1 MHRQVAGSQSDVENK
16 VLEANPLLEA
26 FGNAKTLRNNN
37 SSRFGK
43 WVEIH
48 FNICSKIVSARMD
61 NYLLEKSRLV
71 RQQKNERNF
80 HIFYQLFSDKDMKKK
95 YKLSKPSDFYYMSQ
109 SGCVKVPGID
119 DAREFD
125 AALRALRALN
135 FTPDQ
140 VDFITGTTAGL
151 LFLGNLQFA
160 DEAVT
165 GTADKGSKVTTLRD
179 LKQAAELLGVDMDVL
194 KKAVT
199 NRTIVVGATRT
210 VIPLSKTAAADAKD
224 AIAKAIYGKLFD
236 WLVKHINKATDG
248 DRGKF
253 VGVLDIFG
261 FEIFDTNSFE
271 QLCINYANEKLQQH
285 FNKHTFKEE
294 EAVYL
299 SEEIKYTKIPFI
311 DNQPVLNLIEK
322 KPKGLLV
329 ALDDAIRVGK
339 ATDETW
345 MKTMDTAHQKKKC
358 FPFDP
363 KLRRKFPLKFMV
375 QHYAGKVVYDGD
387 SFIEKNRD
395 MLFLD
400 GYEMMAGS
408 KCKFM
413 RTLFP
418 KRKSGPTKSDSAGG
432 KFRRQ
437 LTSLMKLLNRS
448 EPGYI
453 RCIKPNDTK
462 SKNDFQTQMCIDQLR
477 YSGVFEAVKI
487 RKTGFPFRLTHQRF
501 VARYRC
507 ILSRANGTV
516 IPLEGGTNRVKNI
529 KSIVKHAIADISD
542 VVIGKTLVL
551 YKAREHRLL
560 QLMRH
565 LALERLMPFCQAVVR
580 SCLAR
585 ELARRL
591 RKAGGVIQKALDVG
605 NDIALLD
612 EAIGKVTGIIG
623 SLTVLFPGYV
633 PPEVAIAKTLR
644 RKLVQWV
651 KVTKQLED
659 LESKDANDSFAEL
672 NAAINSAESIMDIPH
687 TAHQTEVYER
697 AKERLN
703 NCAASKIDPE
713 ARESLWLLDRDR
725 MVAVLGEAQSYEYT
739 NPDLEEISRLLKL
752 PESAFVRLQ
761 LKRAVER
768 KDPAMRINREIRLT
782 EIYLEEH
789 KLQFEF
795 SQYAKLKHPIEF
807 ANSSFFPWGRD
818 KLAEGML
825 KFTTKPVHTS
835 MTEMGKA
842 SKVSKNLHKCIL
854 GYMGDRQYTNPAAL
868 VLELFEKGVES
879 EVTATEIFCLLIKQM
894 TGNPVEASR
903 QKGIELMAL
912 GVSILPIS
920 ADFEYYLMTYFNSF
934 LPRPQNFISTLHE
947 RKYAEDPKLV
957 EPVPAVG
964 EITKLIDRVLNRQAG
979 RSRYSISKSSAG
991 YDDARSAAKTAVSL
1005 SKSGKSSK
1013 KSAPDSSSDSS
1024 SDEVTPPAAPPTP
1037 GPASKTAIDSDLPV
1051 AVAWWD
1057 FVAQDDSMMSFE
1069 EGDKLRIVEQPDD
1082 GWWKARSEDGQREGY
1097 IPSNYVKMQ
1106 D

>member
-1 MHRQVAGSQSDVENK
+1 MCWQVAGSQSDVENK

-48 FNICSKIVSARMD
+48 FDVYSKIVSARMD

-80 HIFYQLFSDKDMKKK
+80 HIFYQLFSDSDIKKK
-95 YKLSKPSDFYYMSQ
+95 YQLTKPSDFYYMSQ
-109 SGCVKVPGID
+109 SGCVQVPGIN
-119 DAREFD
+119 DAKEFD
-125 AALRALRALN
+125 AAVRALRALK

-140 VDFITGTTAGL
+140 VDFITSTTAGL
-151 LFLGNLQFA
+151 LFLGNLKFA
-160 DEAVT
+160 DQT
-165 GTADKGSKVTTLRD
+165 FGGTADKGSKVTTTSD
-179 LKQAAELLGVDMDVL
+179 LNQAAKLLGVAPDVL
-194 KKAVT
+194 SKAVT
-199 NRTIVVGATRT
+199 NRTIVVGMTRT
-210 VIPLSKTAAADAKD
+210 VIPLSKEAAADAKD
-224 AIAKAIYGKLFD
+224 AIAKAIYGRLFD
-236 WLVKHINKATDG
+236 WLVKRINKATEG
-248 DRGKF
+248 KRGKF

-261 FEIFDTNSFE
+261 FEIFETNSFE

-299 SEEIKYTKIPFI
+299 SEEIEYTKIPFI

-345 MKTMDTAHQKKKC
+345 MKTMDTTHRKKKC

-408 KCKFM
+408 KSKFM
-413 RTLFP
+413 KTLFP

-437 LTSLMKLLNRS
+437 LSSLMKLLNRS

-462 SKNDFQTQMCIDQLR
+462 SKSNFQTQMCIDQLR

-487 RKTGFPFRLTHQRF
+487 RKTGFPFRLTHKRF

-507 ILSRANGTV
+507 ILSRADGTV
-516 IPLEGGTNRVKNI
+516 IPLEGGTDLIKNI
-529 KSIVKHAIADISD
+529 KSIVKHAIADISN

-565 LALERLMPFCQAVVR
+565 LALERLMPYCQGVVR
-580 SCLAR
+580 GCLAR
-585 ELARRL
+585 ELAKRL

-644 RKLVQWV
+644 RKLMQWV

-659 LESKDANDSFAEL
+659 LASKDPNDCFAEL

-687 TAHQTEVYER
+687 TKHQTEVYER
-697 AKERLN
+697 AKESLN

-713 ARESLWLLDRDR
+713 AREALWLLDRDR
-725 MVAVLGEAQSYEYT
+725 MVTVLGEAQSYAYT
-739 NPDLEEISRLLKL
+739 NADLEEISRLLQL

-768 KDPAMRINREIRLT
+768 KDPAMRVNREIRLT

-789 KLQFEF
+789 QLQFEF
-795 SQYAKLKHPIEF
+795 SNYAKLKHPIEF

-818 KLAEGML
+818 KLADGML
-825 KFTTKPVHTS
+825 KFTAKPVHTS

-842 SKVSKNLHKCIL
+842 SKVAKNIHKCIL
-854 GYMGDRQYTNPAAL
+854 GYMGDRQYTNPASL
-868 VLELFEKGVES
+868 VLEMLEKGVES
-879 EVTATEIFCLLIKQM
+879 EATATEIFCLIIKQM

-912 GVSILPIS
+912 GVSIMPIS
-920 ADFEYYLMTYFNSF
+920 TDFEYYLMTYINSF

-947 RKYAEDPKLV
+947 RKYADDPKTA
-957 EPVPAVG
+957 EPVPAAD
-964 EITKLIDRVLNRQAG
+964 EIAKIVDQVLNREQG
-979 RSRYSISKSSAG
+979 RSRYSINPSSAG
-991 YDDARSAAKTAVSL
+991 FNDVKKAAKTAVAISA
-1005 SKSGKSSK
+1005 KAKPSGTGSSTEAK
-1013 KSAPDSSSDSS
+1013 P
-1024 SDEVTPPAAPPTP
+1024 PPTP
-1037 GPASKTAIDSDLPV
+1037 APQPPKPSGDQFPE

-1057 FVAQDDSMMSFE
+1057 FVAHDDSMMSFE
-1069 EGDKLRIVEQPDD
+1069 EGDKLRIIEQPDD
-1082 GWWKARSEDGQREGY
+1082 GWWKARSADGKREGY
-1097 IPSNYVKMQ
+1097 IPSNYVKLQ